1 QHTSLQVRRTLSLH
15 PINHTNS
22 IVHYMLDKLHIA
34 TYNIHKG
41 FSHFNRRMMIHELR
55 DRLRALNADVI
66 FLQEVVGHHRG
77 HSTRYENWPDSPQYE
92 FLADSVWPD
101 FAYGRNAV
109 YNEGHHGN
117 AILSRYPIVLWDN
130 EDVSTHRYENRGI
143 LHCEIGVPG
152 WQKNLHCVCIHLGLF
167 TRGRRKQLLALI
179 RRIEQLVPPQAPLI
193 IAGDF
198 NDWREIIN
206 HTLVKRLGL
215 TEVFELTS
223 GRAARSYPSW
233 LPLFRLD
240 RIYARGFY
248 VEKTQVH
255 QGRPWSKISDHAVLS
270 ARMVRR

>member
-1 QHTSLQVRRTLSLH
+1 MLS
-15 PINHTNS
+15 
-22 IVHYMLDKLHIA
+22 
-34 TYNIHKG
+34 
-41 FSHFNRRMMIHELR
+41 
-55 DRLRALNADVI
+55 
-66 FLQEVVGHHRG
+66 
-77 HSTRYENWPDSPQYE
+77 
-92 FLADSVWPD
+92 
-101 FAYGRNAV
+101 
-109 YNEGHHGN
+109 
-117 AILSRYPIVLWDN
+117 
-130 EDVSTHRYENRGI
+130 
-143 LHCEIGVPG
+143 
-152 WQKNLHCVCIHLGLF
+152 
-167 TRGRRKQLLALI
+167 LI
-179 RRIEQLVPPQAPLI
+179 RRIEQLVPPTAPLI

-198 NDWREIIN
+198 NDWREMVN